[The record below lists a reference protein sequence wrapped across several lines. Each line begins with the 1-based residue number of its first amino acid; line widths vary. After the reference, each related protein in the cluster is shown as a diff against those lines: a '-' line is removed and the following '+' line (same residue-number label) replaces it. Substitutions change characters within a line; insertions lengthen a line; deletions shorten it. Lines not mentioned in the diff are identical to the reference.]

1 MSHNNFIGLILV
13 VFYVFWG
20 VVAMEPIKR
29 HRIDW
34 DNIPII
40 IVSADKEN
48 PNPLN
53 PCSRM
58 TPKEREDDVV
68 SICGRIWARVMKEKA
83 AMVVQVRNEK
93 R

>member
-1 MSHNNFIGLILV
+1 MSQYVIHGLISYSVLV
-13 VFYVFWG
+13 CILIG
-20 VVAMEPIKR
+20 IAMTQIKR

-58 TPKEREDDVV
+58 TPKEREADIV
-68 SICGRIWARVMKEKA
+68 SIRLRS
-83 AMVVQVRNEK
+83 Q
-93 R
+93 

>member
-1 MSHNNFIGLILV
+1 MSYNAF
-13 VFYVFWG
+13 VFWG

-34 DNIPII
+34 DNMPII

-53 PCSRM
+53 HCTRM
-58 TPKEREDDVV
+58 TPEEREAEIV
-68 SICGRIWARVMKEKA
+68 SISARILVRTMKEKA
-83 AMVVQVRNEK
+83 AMEEQVRNEK
-93 R
+93 SK